1 MKKFTLL
8 FSVVLLITLSFY
20 SCEQSQIDPADPES
34 SDFVETKPMNKID
47 NPKNINYCFVEEK
60 CLWAGQHIDAGS
72 VTIGNDDDN
81 LYVTVYSEEGYD
93 QSIDP
98 ETNQPR
104 VEQIKIDIVT
114 KLPDSRPA
122 AGHFPYK
129 YTTITDEKSVTFQI
143 PFSELSEYL
152 ELTVDCSYDH
162 LYVLVHA
169 DVIADGEGETAWG
182 GCDEGKG
189 SAWWYTID
197 YSPNC
202 CECWCGFGNDYQN
215 DDDACLSMMFEGEK
229 YIFWSNKYNFD
240 DMNGKEHKVSLLVN
254 PNMCEP
260 QDIEGSMVDLTA
272 TEVGTVALKAYEGD
286 DGKPYV
292 DVIYTLKDKYKG
304 YKIQLDLYIGEDKI
318 PQYDLQ
324 ERIIK
329 TDETHMLYQH
339 KLDQDENTYTFER
352 LPWLYNGESLDT
364 YISLHAA
371 IGECPMP
378 SLQNPM
384 PY

>member
-1 MKKFTLL
+1 MKKITLL
-8 FSVVLLITLSFY
+8 FSAVLLITLSFY
-20 SCEQSQIDPADPES
+20 SCEQSQIDPTDPEAT
-34 SDFVETKPMNKID
+34 DFVETKTMNKIH
-47 NPKNINYCFVEEK
+47 NPKNINYCFVEEE
-60 CLWAGQHIDAGS
+60 CLWAGQHIDAGL

-98 ETNQPR
+98 ETNEPR
-104 VEQIKIDIVT
+104 IQQIKIDIVT
-114 KLPDSRPA
+114 ELPDRRPA

-152 ELTVDCSYDH
+152 KLSVDCSFDQ
-162 LYVLVHA
+162 LFVLVHA
-169 DVIADGEGETAWG
+169 DVIADGNGETAWG
-182 GCDEGKG
+182 GCDEGEG

-202 CECWCGFGNDYQN
+202 CECWCSFGNDYQN
-215 DDDACLSMMFEGEK
+215 DDDACLSMMFEEEN

-240 DMNGKEHKVSLLVN
+240 DMNGKDHMVSLLVN
-254 PNMCEP
+254 PSMCEP
-260 QDIEGSMVDLTA
+260 QDTQGNKIDDLA
-272 TEVGTVALKAYEGD
+272 MEVGNVVLRAYSDGD
-286 DGKPYV
+286 KSFV

-318 PQYDLQ
+318 PEYNLD
-324 ERIIK
+324 EKKIV

-339 KLDQDENTYTFER
+339 KLDQDENTYTFIGI
-352 LPWLYNGESLDT
+352 PWLTDGDSLDT

-384 PY
+384 